1 MAGDLEQL
9 LHVEM
14 LRDLGLSCLEKRRLR
29 GDPIE
34 CMGDTWIGPG
44 SFQQRPVTARSNWHK
59 QEHRKFHTN
68 MRKNFLTLRV
78 TEHWNRLPDRSWS
91 LLLWQYSKHI
101 WVFSS
106 TTHPRGLSLAG
117 MISRGLLQAQQFYK
131 SSYLVPTPGNSN
143 KTTVCFLTALW
154 APEFLQLSVQH
165 KVYRDTWS

>member
-68 MRKNFLTLRV
+68 MRKNFYILWLQSTG
-78 TEHWNRLPDRSWS
+78 TGCPERLWS
-91 LLLWQYSKHI
+91 LFLWRYSIPAWMLSCVIYSRKLALAEGLNSVI
-101 WVFSS
+101 FRSGIPSNPYNSDSVM
-106 TTHPRGLSLAG
+106 LSLNCQICYYIM
-117 MISRGLLQAQQFYK
+117 MISFSVKKISLLM
-131 SSYLVPTPGNSN
+131 
-143 KTTVCFLTALW
+143 
-154 APEFLQLSVQH
+154 
-165 KVYRDTWS
+165 

>member
-68 MRKNFLTLRV
+68 MRKNFFPVGL
-78 TEHWNRLPDRSWS
+78 TEHGN
-91 LLLWQYSKHI
+91 
-101 WVFSS
+101 
-106 TTHPRGLSLAG
+106 GLCREVVESPSVGILETCMDAFLC
-117 MISRGLLQAQQFYK
+117 GLLQGAAWQGLDSMTFRGPSQPLHFCDE
-131 SSYLVPTPGNSN
+131 PPQRFNN
-143 KTTVCFLTALW
+143 HF
-154 APEFLQLSVQH
+154 
-165 KVYRDTWS
+165 KVRQGEGLEI